1 MFNDY
6 THNLKLVML
15 GAVNFWSETS
25 EQPEVVQSDKVF
37 FWMIKLKT
45 YFDKRQTKLNS
56 EERYKESI

>member
-1 MFNDY
+1 
-6 THNLKLVML
+6 ML

-25 EQPEVVQSDKVF
+25 EQPEVVQSDKIF